1 LRLFVIY
8 PAAMRIKPLCGQF
21 LATKKEWLHNGSIP
35 KLFVVLP
42 TCYEFFFSNGNKK
55 SAKKMPSIE
64 MVSFD
69 TSFQLKQRVVAV
81 SQSQKSIT
89 RLCYHKI

>member
-1 LRLFVIY
+1 
-8 PAAMRIKPLCGQF
+8 MRIKPLCGQF

-55 SAKKMPSIE
+55 SAKKMP
-64 MVSFD
+64 FFKTALPD
-69 TSFQLKQRVVAV
+69 TYLR
-81 SQSQKSIT
+81 T
-89 RLCYHKI
+89 